1 MYRQNNANT
10 KEDFLKKLELV
21 NFWISNIDNKIS
33 FILTFVGV
41 FIGFLISKGTPD
53 IFKDISNIAI
63 KDIVTLNFGQVF
75 SVLILVI
82 MYLTAI
88 ACLILLLL
96 ALIGRV
102 DNKCYKDHKL
112 KTDSLL
118 FFGSIANMSYSNYK
132 EKCERESKG
141 QLIND
146 INSQIYINSQIC
158 NYKFKLYNYSIKLLI
173 ISFIILYI
181 CELFNVI

>member
-1 MYRQNNANT
+1 MHKQNNINIR
-10 KEDFLKKLELV
+10 ENSFKKLELV

-33 FILTFVGV
+33 FILAFVGIY
-41 FIGFLISKGTPD
+41 IGFIISKGMPNV
-53 IFKDISNIAI
+53 FKDISNIAI

-75 SVLILVI
+75 SILIIVI

-88 ACLILLLL
+88 FCLILLLL

-102 DNKCYKDHKL
+102 DSKIYKDHKL
-112 KTDSLL
+112 KINSLL
-118 FFGSIANMSYSNYK
+118 FFGSIANMNYSNYK

-146 INSQIYINSQIC
+146 INSQIYINSKIC
-158 NYKFKLYNYSIKLLI
+158 DYKFKLYNYSIKLLI
-173 ISFIILYI
+173 SSFIIFCI
-181 CELFNVI
+181 CELFNII